1 MLLLVL
7 SWQPEPKRKQDGEKE
22 IETHIKAEK
31 DNKVRHR
38 VKKKVAGRNGRAGQF
53 RKNPRGRSP
62 SVSKKQ
68 AFGEELEHVLT

>member
-22 IETHIKAEK
+22 IEKHIKAEK

-38 VKKKVAGRNGRAGQF
+38 EESGREKWQSRT
-53 RKNPRGRSP
+53 
-62 SVSKKQ
+62 VLEESKGKP
-68 AFGEELEHVLT
+68 FCHVLT